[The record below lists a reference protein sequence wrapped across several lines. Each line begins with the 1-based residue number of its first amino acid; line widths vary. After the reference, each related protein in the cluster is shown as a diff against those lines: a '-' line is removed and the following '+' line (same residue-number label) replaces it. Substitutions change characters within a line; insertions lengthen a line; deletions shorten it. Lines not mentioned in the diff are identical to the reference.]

1 MSTRVQRN
9 RRAKKSKYLL
19 LAALGLLSLIA
30 YTMNNN
36 ASKSSGFDQIAQQS
50 HEKPKAHQPQDTMAP
65 FTQRWQQVQT
75 DIENYLMD
83 DEFKKTRYFF
93 EGYNVAS
100 NEEFVL
106 PTEETGAGNPSE
118 NHVQDLSDAI
128 VADMV
133 PTGYSA
139 GGSGA
144 SGGGVGGGT
153 GAGGG
158 GRGGDKNRSQYV
170 ALNDLEEGDNKGGT
184 NNGGGS
190 NEGVSTV
197 PVPPAIWLLGS
208 ALLGFAGLRR
218 K

>member
-118 NHVQDLSDAI
+118 NYVQDLSDAI

-144 SGGGVGGGT
+144 SGGGAGGVGGG
-153 GAGGG
+153 GSGG
-158 GRGGDKNRSQYV
+158 GRDRNPTQYVTKEDLGEDGNGGDIN
-170 ALNDLEEGDNKGGT
+170 E
-184 NNGGGS
+184 GGGS
-190 NEGVSTV
+190 NGGVSTV

-208 ALLGFAGLRR
+208 ALLGFVGLRR

>member
-1 MSTRVQRN
+1 MSTRLQRN
-9 RRAKKSKYLL
+9 RRAKKSRYLL
-19 LAALGLLSLIA
+19 LALLGLMSFLA
-30 YTMNNN
+30 YTTHYN
-36 ASKSSGFDQIAQQS
+36 SSQKFDSDRIAEAVKQKPRQVKQQEVLVPFAERW
-50 HEKPKAHQPQDTMAP
+50 EKMYEDADN
-65 FTQRWQQVQT
+65 FLL
-75 DIENYLMD
+75 DN
-83 DEFKKTRYFF
+83 EFKRTRYFF

-100 NEEFVL
+100 NDEFVL